1 MAWDAMLQKR
11 FLVPCYTTVCLLY
24 FQATYT
30 VKAHPLLKIP
40 LPPSSWEQG
49 EGSSLSNLEKH
60 FDNGT
65 SFRRQ
70 STQNATSDED
80 KSTMD
85 SQKISRVSPWAS
97 MHLART
103 VRIVIGCKENIWEAY
118 QELFGQQPSDRHVV
132 RSSGYKNEQDTDLSA
147 GVRDAFE
154 AAWFNWERYIDPLD
168 FGLHLFIRFTHLPSD
183 MQDRIG
189 FRSNMLAEL
198 MWTEP
203 DGDTPDWRVWRNS
216 LEPSHD
222 DQVLTHDVDFC
233 RSMRAIVGWKST

>member
-30 VKAHPLLKIP
+30 VKAHPLLQIP

-49 EGSSLSNLEKH
+49 ERSSSLSNL
-60 FDNGT
+60 NTNT
-65 SFRRQ
+65 SCRRQ
-70 STQNATSDED
+70 STQSATSDED
-80 KSTMD
+80 KLTMD
-85 SQKISRVSPWAS
+85 CQGINRVSLWAS

-103 VRIVIGCKENIWEAY
+103 VRTVIGCKENIWEAY
-118 QELFGQQPSDRHVV
+118 QELFGQQPSDRHV
-132 RSSGYKNEQDTDLSA
+132 RSSGYKNQQDTDLSA
-147 GVRDAFE
+147 AVRDAFE
-154 AAWFNWERYIDPLD
+154 AAWFNWERYIDPVE
-168 FGLHLFIRFTHLPSD
+168 FGLHFLLALPSD
-183 MQDRIG
+183 MQDRID

-216 LEPSHD
+216 LEPSYD
-222 DQVLTHDVDFC
+222 DQGLFYDMDLC
-233 RSMRAIVGWKST
+233 RSMRAIVGWKPT